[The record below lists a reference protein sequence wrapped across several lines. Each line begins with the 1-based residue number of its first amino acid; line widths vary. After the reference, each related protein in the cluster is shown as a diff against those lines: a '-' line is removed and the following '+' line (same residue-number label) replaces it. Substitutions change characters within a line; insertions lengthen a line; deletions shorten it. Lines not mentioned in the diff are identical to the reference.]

1 MYQWMLVIAVILLI
15 IAITQYH
22 QLKKA
27 YDSLKESTNN
37 YQPPNIDAHT
47 ALKQA
52 EYLALQNQ
60 INPHFLYNTLEAIRG
75 DALCEGADEIA
86 NTTRAL
92 ATFFR
97 YTVTEVGYLVTLE
110 DEINNI
116 KNYFIIQ
123 QYRFGERLN
132 LEIHLPT
139 EELQLL
145 QAQVPKL
152 TLQPIVENAVSHG
165 LEVQKGNGTVKIS
178 ITWTKNNLLISIKDN
193 GIGIDEKTL
202 LCLNKK
208 FQDPAIPVSKGKK
221 SREGGIA
228 LANVNS
234 RIKLLFGA
242 DYGLHMYSVKGIGT
256 DVKIIIPLKIETLNR
271 NKDG

>member
-1 MYQWMLVIAVILLI
+1 MYQWILIIAVLLLI
-15 IAITQYH
+15 IVIAQYH

-27 YDSLKESTNN
+27 YDNLKESTTT
-37 YQPPNIDAHT
+37 YQQPTIDART

-75 DALCEGADEIA
+75 DAICEGADEIA

-110 DEINNI
+110 DEINNV

-132 LEIHLPT
+132 LEIHLPP
-139 EELQLL
+139 EESQLL
-145 QAQVPKL
+145 QAQIPKL

-165 LEVQKGNGTVKIS
+165 LEGKKGSGTVKIS
-178 ITWTKNNLLISIKDN
+178 ITWTKSNLLISIKDN
-193 GIGIDEKTL
+193 GVGLDEKTL
-202 LCLNKK
+202 LLLNEK
-208 FQDPAIPVSKGKK
+208 FQNHAMPVYKDKE

-234 RIKLLFGA
+234 RIRLLFGD
-242 DYGLHMYSVKGIGT
+242 DYGLHMYSVKGVGT
-256 DVKIIIPLKIETLNR
+256 EVKIIIPLKIEAI
-271 NKDG
+271 K